1 MAFEELVPSSVNM
14 TTLLYGFFLGTALI
28 TTPYF
33 LGRVFSFFWDLID
46 RM

>member
-1 MAFEELVPSSVNM
+1 VAFEELVPTSVSM

-33 LGRVFSFFWDLID
+33 LGRVFSFFRDLID